1 MFACH
6 CPVASGNLLMAGWCS
21 HVQTDQLLARTK
33 GGPLLWVYVMQ
44 FVLRSGVCAVSLQA
58 QYMPLESQEGANG
71 EAAQPLRAASNG
83 GVGTV

>member
-1 MFACH
+1 
-6 CPVASGNLLMAGWCS
+6 
-21 HVQTDQLLARTK
+21 
-33 GGPLLWVYVMQ
+33 MQ
-44 FVLRSGVCAVSLQA
+44 FMLRAGVCVVFPQA

>member
-1 MFACH
+1 M
-6 CPVASGNLLMAGWCS
+6 
-21 HVQTDQLLARTK
+21 
-33 GGPLLWVYVMQ
+33 
-44 FVLRSGVCAVSLQA
+44 LRSWLRASFIHYMLKGVCACLQA

>member
-1 MFACH
+1 MVTRAMAAGAAVCTSNSGWLWLELAAAASACQ
-6 CPVASGNLLMAGWCS
+6 AENAESGLC
-21 HVQTDQLLARTK
+21 V
-33 GGPLLWVYVMQ
+33 
-44 FVLRSGVCAVSLQA
+44 VSPQA

>member
-1 MFACH
+1 MAVCRLPTGVIMRHWRVVFLLLLRDVVHLHMSQLHLALAEGHVCTAC
-6 CPVASGNLLMAGWCS
+6 
-21 HVQTDQLLARTK
+21 
-33 GGPLLWVYVMQ
+33 
-44 FVLRSGVCAVSLQA
+44 LQA